1 MGVTD
6 KMTGAE
12 LILTRAMSG
21 GKLTANLGKISGS
34 NDEQRLLYRQH
45 EVKLLF
51 VQH

>member
-21 GKLTANLGKISGS
+21 GKLTANLGKISGLTKK
-34 NDEQRLLYRQH
+34 Q
-45 EVKLLF
+45 
-51 VQH
+51 

>member
-34 NDEQRLLYRQH
+34 NDD
-45 EVKLLF
+45 EVNATNRGVRF
-51 VQH
+51 FASSA

>member
-21 GKLTANLGKISGS
+21 GKLTAQRSGVTNKTIKHKKITKF
-34 NDEQRLLYRQH
+34 N
-45 EVKLLF
+45 F
-51 VQH
+51 VTRG

>member
-21 GKLTANLGKISGS
+21 GKLKRYELQ
-34 NDEQRLLYRQH
+34 QRLCSYTEQH
-45 EVKLLF
+45 PI
-51 VQH
+51 